1 MIPRLRRALFA
12 LLSARARGM
21 GIRIDTKPGP

>member
-1 MIPRLRRALFA
+1 MMARLRRALFT

-21 GIRIDTKPGP
+21 GIEMEKTGP